1 MCKYGVG
8 PKFDYG
14 DPKAEPKI
22 LCTNSKLVTV
32 ELDWRQA
39 YSIGPMLIGRAYS
52 LSSNVLLIC
61 TGKKREGKKQS
72 QNLTLIV
79 TCDV

>member
-22 LCTNSKLVTV
+22 LCTKSKLVTV
-32 ELDWRQA
+32 ELDCHQA
-39 YSIGPMLIGRAYS
+39 YRIGPMLILKFKCIVDLHWEKKKGE
-52 LSSNVLLIC
+52 
-61 TGKKREGKKQS
+61 KKR
-72 QNLTLIV
+72 IV
-79 TCDV
+79 SEPYFDCYM